1 MNKGRYKNKIKRGER
16 RRTRIRLQ
24 IRGVPGR
31 PRLVV
36 SRSIR
41 HMYAQVVDDQAG
53 STMLGLSSQS
63 SALKLEGDKKS
74 QCKQLGLAVAAKAK
88 ELGVEK
94 VVFDRDRYPYHGRIR
109 MFAEGAREGGLK
121 F

>member
-1 MNKGRYKNKIKRGER
+1 MNIGRYKSKIRRADR
-16 RRTRIRLQ
+16 RRVRIRHQ
-24 IRGVPGR
+24 VRGVPGR

-53 STMLGLSSQS
+53 TTLLGLSSMS
-63 SALKLEGDKKS
+63 STLKLDGDKKS
-74 QCKQLGLAVAAKAK
+74 QCRQLGVAVAAKAK
-88 ELGVEK
+88 ELGVET

>member
-1 MNKGRYKNKIKRGER
+1 MNIGRYRNKIKRADR
-16 RRTRIRLQ
+16 RRARIRHQ

-36 SRSIR
+36 SRSTR
-41 HMYAQVVDDQAG
+41 HMYAQVIDDQAG
-53 STMLGLSSQS
+53 TTLLGMSSMS
-63 SALKLEGDKKS
+63 GVLELDGDKKS
-74 QCKQLGLAVAAKAK
+74 RCKQLGMLIAAKAK
-88 ELGVEK
+88 ELGVEA

>member
-1 MNKGRYKNKIKRGER
+1 MNIGRQKNKTVRAQR
-16 RRTRIRLQ
+16 RRRRIRKR
-24 IRGVPGR
+24 IRGRAER

-36 SRSIR
+36 KRSLR
-41 HMYAQVVDDQAG
+41 FMYAQIVDDDAG
-53 STMLGLSSQS
+53 RTLVAISSREG
-63 SALKLEGDKKS
+63 ALTLDGDKKNKS
-74 QCKQLGLAVAAKAK
+74 KQLGKALAERAR
-88 ELGVEK
+88 ERGIET

>member
-1 MNKGRYKNKIKRGER
+1 MNIGRYKNKIKRANR
-16 RRTRIRLQ
+16 RRIRIRHQ
-24 IRGVPGR
+24 IRGVPGK

-53 STMLGLSSQS
+53 TTLLGLSSMS
-63 SALKLEGDKKS
+63 STLKLDGDKKS
-74 QCKQLGLAVAAKAK
+74 QCKQLGMALAAKAR
-88 ELGVEK
+88 ELGVET
-94 VVFDRDRYPYHGRIR
+94 VVFDRNRHPYHGRIR

>member
-1 MNKGRYKNKIKRGER
+1 MNIGRYKNKIKRANR
-16 RRTRIRLQ
+16 RRVRVRHQ

-41 HMYAQVVDDQAG
+41 HMYAQVIDDQAG
-53 STMLGLSSQS
+53 RTLLGLSSMS
-63 SALKLEGDKKS
+63 SSLELDGDKKS
-74 QCKQLGLAVAAKAK
+74 QCKQLGMALAAKAK

>member
-1 MNKGRYKNKIKRGER
+1 MNIGRYKSKTRRADR
-16 RRTRIRLQ
+16 RRARLRNK

-36 SRSIR
+36 SRSTR
-41 HMYAQVVDDQAG
+41 HMYAQVIDDQAG
-53 STMLGLSSQS
+53 STILGLSSLS
-63 SALKLEGDKKS
+63 EALKLDGDKKS
-74 QCKQLGLAVAAKAK
+74 KCKGLGLAVAAKAK
-88 ELGVEK
+88 ELGVEM